1 MQQNRFKMLL
11 CLSANILRACC
22 IDLAEVNRY
31 TSVKQESCVCS
42 PVWCR
47 VDKIPVAF
55 CLMIKSN
62 VLRFHHSCFYP
73 FPSEGEAALGV
84 FGGVCVCVTAD
95 SRAGD
100 PLGGGVDPPRCAL
113 RSASRSRSQG
123 AGPEAVC
130 VFRLRGRGNCWG
142 GCFPLS
148 KWSGSALLL
157 KPPVS
162 MRGGGNAAAE
172 ETIYFNTQ
180 SQM

>member
-84 FGGVCVCVTAD
+84 FGGVCVCVCDCRLPCRGPTRWGCGSAALCAPK
-95 SRAGD
+95 RF
-100 PLGGGVDPPRCAL
+100 PVPFPR
-113 RSASRSRSQG
+113 RRSRSG
-123 AGPEAVC
+123 LC
-130 VFRLRGRGNCWG
+130 VPTAREGELLGRL
-142 GCFPLS
+142 LS
-148 KWSGSALLL
+148 
-157 KPPVS
+157 
-162 MRGGGNAAAE
+162 
-172 ETIYFNTQ
+172 TF
-180 SQM
+180 